1 MSGPK
6 PTRPAFP
13 AGAQPLAVPVPTG
26 TRDMLPE
33 EMAELRAIS
42 AAVLK
47 TFADAGYGEVATPAF
62 EYESTMRLAGREASE
77 NVYRVPDQD
86 GRQLATRFDSTIPIA
101 RLAATRYHDV
111 EPPLRFCY
119 QQSVFRPV
127 VPKRGQSREFLQVG
141 MELLGLPAPG
151 GDSEAIALLVRVLEV
166 AGLTDF
172 HIAVG
177 DVRFFE
183 ELLDAAGNGIPADA
197 ARSAIMEELRT
208 RDMVGLERE
217 LNAASG
223 LSDADRAR
231 LISAASARGARDV
244 AETHGAAR
252 LLELDELLGSSG
264 VGDRVIYDLGLV
276 PSLSYYTGTVLEI
289 YVPSS
294 GFPVGAGGR
303 YDDLAGR
310 FGRDLPS
317 FGFAINMERLHL
329 AVLAE
334 QEGQR

>member
-6 PTRPAFP
+6 PNSPAFA
-13 AGAQPLAVPVPTG
+13 AGEQPPAVPVPAG
-26 TRDMLPE
+26 TRDLLPE

-47 TFADAGYGEVATPAF
+47 TFDDADYGEVATPAF

-77 NVYRVPDQD
+77 NVYHVPDQD
-86 GRQLATRFDSTIPIA
+86 GRQLVTRFDSTIPIA
-101 RLAATRYHDV
+101 RLAATRYHDA

-141 MELLGLPAPG
+141 MELLGLAAPG
-151 GDSEAIALLVRVLEV
+151 GDAEAIALLVRVLKA
-166 AGLTDF
+166 AGLNDF
-172 HIAVG
+172 HVAVG

-183 ELLDAAGNGIPADA
+183 QMLDSACNGTPAGDA
-197 ARSAIMEELRT
+197 YAAIMEELRT

-217 LNAASG
+217 LNAISEI
-223 LSDADRAR
+223 SDADRDR
-231 LISAASARGARDV
+231 LFSAATARGTREI
-244 AETHGAAR
+244 AETHGAGR
-252 LLELDELLGSSG
+252 LLELDELLSAGG
-264 VGDRVIYDLGLV
+264 VGDRVIYDLGLL
-276 PSLSYYTGTVLEI
+276 PSLSYYTGTVLEV

-294 GFPVGAGGR
+294 GFPIGAGGR

-334 QEGQR
+334 QEGGR